1 MQAVWK
7 VWAPSPELQKWERTE
22 ERESSR
28 EQIRSV
34 GKPSDA
40 VRSERGEK
48 ARSSEGC
55 SEMF

>member
-34 GKPSDA
+34 GKLSDA

-48 ARSSEGC
+48 ARSSEG
-55 SEMF
+55 